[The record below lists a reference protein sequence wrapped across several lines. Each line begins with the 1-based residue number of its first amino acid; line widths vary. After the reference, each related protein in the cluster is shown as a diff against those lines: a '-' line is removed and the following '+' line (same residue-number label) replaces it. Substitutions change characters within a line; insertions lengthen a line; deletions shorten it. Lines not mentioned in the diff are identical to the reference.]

1 MLKSLKRLLK
11 KFPVNGSS
19 IKEIKESINKKSQ
32 NNEKTALKNVISA
45 EISAIKQE
53 IEQSSPVVIN
63 DEIKLLGE
71 LLGYLRQNKEMSL
84 LMLCRQIK
92 SIKINGGVAEI
103 DSDDAG
109 IAEIMTNEKYH
120 LVVGEFFK
128 QKGLGFKVFEK
139 VQTESAVDV
148 LNKLLGGKLVVK

>member
-1 MLKSLKRLLK
+1 MKRLLK

-19 IKEIKESINKKSQ
+19 IKGIEEKLEKKSQ
-32 NNEKTALKNVISA
+32 NNEKISIKNVIST

-53 IEQSSPVVIN
+53 IEQSSPVVVN

-71 LLGYLRQNKEMSL
+71 LLGYLRQSKEMSL

-92 SIKINGGVAEI
+92 SIKIVSGIAEI
-103 DSDDAG
+103 DSDDEN
-109 IAEIMTNEKYH
+109 ISSLMTNEKYH
-120 LVVGEFFK
+120 SVIGEFFK
-128 QKGLGFKVFEK
+128 QKSLSFRVFEK

-148 LNKLLGGKLVVK
+148 LNKLLGGKLIVK

>member
-19 IKEIKESINKKSQ
+19 IKEIEESVNKKSQ

>member
-45 EISAIKQE
+45 EISVIKQE

>member
-19 IKEIKESINKKSQ
+19 IKIIENNSEKKPQ
-32 NNEKTALKNVISA
+32 NIEKIELKNVISQ
-45 EISAIKQE
+45 EIGEIKQE
-53 IEQSSPVVIN
+53 LEQAKPTVLGDDIR
-63 DEIKLLGE
+63 LLGE

-92 SIKINGGVAEI
+92 TIKVDGNVAEI
-103 DSDDAG
+103 VSDDDN
-109 IAEIMTNEKYH
+109 MKSLVSNEKYH
-120 LVVGEFFK
+120 QVIGEFFK
-128 QKGLGFKVFEK
+128 GKGLGFKIFEK

>member
-1 MLKSLKRLLK
+1 MKRLLK

-19 IKEIKESINKKSQ
+19 IKELEEKLEKKSQ
-32 NNEKTALKNVISA
+32 NNEKISIKNVIST

-53 IEQSSPVVIN
+53 IEQSSPVVVN

-71 LLGYLRQNKEMSL
+71 LLGYLRQSKEMSL

-92 SIKINGGVAEI
+92 SIKIVSGTAEI
-103 DSDDAG
+103 DSDDEN
-109 IAEIMTNEKYH
+109 ISSLMTNEKYH
-120 LVVGEFFK
+120 SVIGEFFK
-128 QKGLGFKVFEK
+128 QKGLGFRVFEK

-148 LNKLLGGKLVVK
+148 LNKLLGGKLIVK

>member
-1 MLKSLKRLLK
+1 MKRLLK

-19 IKEIKESINKKSQ
+19 IKQIEENIEKKSQ
-32 NNEKTALKNVISA
+32 NNEKISIKNVVSA
-45 EISAIKQE
+45 EIDSIKQE
-53 IEQSSPVVIN
+53 IEQVKPVVIN

-92 SIKINGGVAEI
+92 SIKVSAGVAEI

-120 LVVGEFFK
+120 SVVGEFFK
-128 QKGLGFKVFEK
+128 QKGLGFRVFEK

>member
-1 MLKSLKRLLK
+1 MKRLLK

-19 IKEIKESINKKSQ
+19 IKEIEEKLEKKSQ
-32 NNEKTALKNVISA
+32 NNEKISVKNVISA

-53 IEQSSPVVIN
+53 IEQSSPVVVN

-71 LLGYLRQNKEMSL
+71 LLGYLRQSKEMSL

-92 SIKINGGVAEI
+92 SIKIVSGTAEI
-103 DSDDAG
+103 DSDDEN
-109 IAEIMTNEKYH
+109 ISSLMTNEKYH
-120 LVVGEFFK
+120 SVIGEFFK
-128 QKGLGFKVFEK
+128 QKGLGFRVFEK

-148 LNKLLGGKLVVK
+148 LNKLLGGKLIVK

>member
-1 MLKSLKRLLK
+1 LLK

-19 IKEIKESINKKSQ
+19 IKEIEEKFEKKSQ
-32 NNEKTALKNVISA
+32 NNEKISIKNVISA

-53 IEQSSPVVIN
+53 IEQANPVVVN

-71 LLGYLRQNKEMSL
+71 LLGYLRQSKEMSL

-92 SIKINGGVAEI
+92 SIKIVSGIAEI
-103 DSDDAG
+103 DSDDEN
-109 IAEIMTNEKYH
+109 ISSLMTNEKYH
-120 LVVGEFFK
+120 SVIGEFFK
-128 QKGLGFKVFEK
+128 QKGLGFRVFEK

-148 LNKLLGGKLVVK
+148 LNKLLGGKLIVK

>member
-1 MLKSLKRLLK
+1 MKRLLK

-19 IKEIKESINKKSQ
+19 IKQIEENIEKKSQ
-32 NNEKTALKNVISA
+32 NNEKISIKNVISA
-45 EISAIKQE
+45 EINSIKQE
-53 IEQSSPVVIN
+53 IEQANPVVIN

-92 SIKINGGVAEI
+92 SIKVSADIAEI

-120 LVVGEFFK
+120 VVVSEFFK